1 MPFSKAPSTPRWRI
15 RETHP
20 DRCYRPSDV
29 PAVEDPSGNPTCTAL
44 LPETHGA
51 KSLQI
56 CPATRCPLLLRSSLP
71 PSPPSSSPLPVPPV
85 GRAPSPAAL
94 CRGAAPGQSCL
105 SAVLPACQELPL
117 GPGARPSSAAQHRTM
132 ASLSL
137 CHWTPSRC
145 PQGLRADSSRRQQG
159 LSWGVVFEAD

>member
-1 MPFSKAPSTPRWRI
+1 MPFSKASSTPRWRN

-20 DRCYRPSDV
+20 DRCYQPLDV
-29 PAVEDPSGNPTCTAL
+29 SAVEDPSGNPTCMAL
-44 LPETHGA
+44 LPEPHGA

-71 PSPPSSSPLPVPPV
+71 PSPLSLSPLPVPAAV
-85 GRAPSPAAL
+85 RAPSPAAL

-105 SAVLPACQELPL
+105 SAALPACHEHPL
-117 GPGARPSSAAQHRTM
+117 GPGARPSSAAQHPTM
-132 ASLSL
+132 ASLAL
-137 CHWTPSRC
+137 CHWAPSRC

-159 LSWGVVFEAD
+159 LCWSVVFEAG